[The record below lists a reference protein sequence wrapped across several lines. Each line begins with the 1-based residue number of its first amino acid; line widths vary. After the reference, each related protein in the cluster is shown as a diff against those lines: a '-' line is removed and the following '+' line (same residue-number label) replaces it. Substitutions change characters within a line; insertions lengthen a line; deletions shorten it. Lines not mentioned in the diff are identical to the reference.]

1 MRNEAM
7 KVTMITVDEMETV
20 VGGGIPRGGKLCAE
34 GIYGI
39 PRGGRVS
46 IRVKGFPPMTEE
58 DPTKAGIRVRVR
70 V

>member
-20 VGGGIPRGGKLCAE
+20 VGGGIPRGG
-34 GIYGI
+34 
-39 PRGGRVS
+39 RVS
-46 IRVKGFPPMTEE
+46 IRVKGFPPITEE
-58 DPTKAGIRVRVR
+58 DPTKAGIRVKVR